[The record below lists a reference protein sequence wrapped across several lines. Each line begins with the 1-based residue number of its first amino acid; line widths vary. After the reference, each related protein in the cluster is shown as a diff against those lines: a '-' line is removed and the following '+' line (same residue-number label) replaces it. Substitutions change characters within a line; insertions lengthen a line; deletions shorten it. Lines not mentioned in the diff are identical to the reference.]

1 MNDKKLIEHAIAAKT
16 RAIAPHSQFP
26 VGAALRTTS
35 GAIYTGCN
43 IESSSYSLTL
53 CAERVAL
60 FKALSEGER
69 QFDAI
74 AIATSVNDFC
84 PPCGACRQVLWDFA
98 RDIAVILVSKSAETK
113 RMKLSDFFPHAFDD
127 EFLINE

>member
-1 MNDKKLIEHAIAAKT
+1 MDDKKLIEQAIAAKE

-26 VGAALRTTS
+26 VGAALRTLS
-35 GAIYTGCN
+35 GDIYTGCN

-74 AIATSVNDFC
+74 AITTSVNDFC

-98 RDIAVILVSKSAETK
+98 RDITVILVSQSAEIK
-113 RMKLSDFFPHAFDD
+113 RMKMSDFFPHAFDD
-127 EFLINE
+127 EFLIND